1 MFGAM
6 FGAAMFGDGD
16 EDDMN
21 EFFMGK
27 LAIQLLNIFFEV
39 YDHLR
44 NGWPLRDGIRAFRHV
59 LRRCRY

>member
-16 EDDMN
+16 EDDIN

-27 LAIQLLNIFFEV
+27 FAMDKSNFITRQSDKRLAFQGWDQGGRECSST
-39 YDHLR
+39 LR
-44 NGWPLRDGIRAFRHV
+44 I
-59 LRRCRY
+59 

>member
-27 LAIQLLNIFFEV
+27 LATCN
-39 YDHLR
+39 
-44 NGWPLRDGIRAFRHV
+44 
-59 LRRCRY
+59 